1 MLLVKLCHFSETIC
15 NWLLYIHSF
24 VCDTW
29 IDFLS
34 FLKNAIYINYRY
46 WMSQLHWKTRLPLTL
61 ESKDS
66 GINFHGLLLLT
77 HKHFTQTI
85 LNALSNYV
93 KSMLFTSLAN
103 PFRVHNT
110 LQIKVSLDISNI
122 VPVFTLLYVDTVC
135 LNCNSNIY
143 NRITENSVML

>member
-1 MLLVKLCHFSETIC
+1 
-15 NWLLYIHSF
+15 
-24 VCDTW
+24 
-29 IDFLS
+29 
-34 FLKNAIYINYRY
+34 
-46 WMSQLHWKTRLPLTL
+46 MSQLHWKTRLPLTL

-103 PFRVHNT
+103 PFGVHNR

>member
-1 MLLVKLCHFSETIC
+1 
-15 NWLLYIHSF
+15 
-24 VCDTW
+24 
-29 IDFLS
+29 
-34 FLKNAIYINYRY
+34 
-46 WMSQLHWKTRLPLTL
+46 MSHRKTRMPLTL

-93 KSMLFTSLAN
+93 NSIILSVSLIGYMLFTGTSLAN
-103 PFRVHNT
+103 PFGVHNT
-110 LQIKVSLDISNI
+110 LQIKVSLDIGNI

-135 LNCNSNIY
+135 LKMTKC
-143 NRITENSVML
+143 